1 MLQLDPTGTYRRP
14 RDMRD
19 TRNKQRP
26 ELDPTGQY

>member
-1 MLQLDPTGTYRRP
+1 
-14 RDMRD
+14 MRD